1 MVLLVVT
8 FMDLCSV
15 TCSIPGAIHSL
26 QHSKGRYDV
35 SMPNDLTEKIYTRNV
50 KADLT
55 QHNLKLK
62 LFRAQWTKNTVC

>member
-1 MVLLVVT
+1 MALLVVT

-50 KADLT
+50 KAERQLNTT
-55 QHNLKLK
+55 QLETET
-62 LFRAQWTKNTVC
+62 F